1 MKLITT
7 QEAAKL
13 LKVTPRTVE
22 RRAEHGIYKYEYK
35 EGRGR
40 GGRKMFIVLESLPQE
55 AQDKYNGVTSE
66 KDSSTESSPYL
77 HMTDTQ
83 RELTAV
89 KHMAVI
95 GYKEFKGEYS
105 GLDKMQ
111 AYLTK
116 YNAEHPD
123 KPITRRQLN
132 HWENLYD
139 KKGVEGLIDR
149 RGGHNKDKTAIPPQ
163 AWDLFRKY
171 WLTEGKTTVESC
183 VDIVTDELGMTL
195 PTAATFRRQIKKQI
209 PLIAREYYRLG
220 KKYYNDNHA
229 PYNPRDYSIY
239 HSNDWWIADHHVFDV
254 AILTPAG
261 KVVRPWLSAWEDLSS
276 RMVVGYAL
284 NYVDPNSDI
293 VLDSFA
299 RACYAHGLP
308 NNIKIDNGKDYKA
321 YDLFCS
327 TFSMAVCNEMHIN
340 VSCALPY
347 NAKAKPI
354 ERLFGTLEKRYCKHL
369 PQYLSNDPKTRPEK
383 MKKRNDQL
391 VHDAMPW
398 EEFKEFAANLIMT
411 YNSTPH
417 SSLGGKTPLEAYKEG
432 FVNGARVVVGEATLN
447 MFLMRTSR
455 LLKVGRNGVRV
466 PAIGHYFDCDTLNRY
481 RGESVYI
488 RYNADDVSKV
498 YVFTEDNKFLCIA
511 TSLALC
517 EYGGPVSME
526 NIRELQRRKRARNK
540 FIREQMP
547 DVQPA
552 GIEAYVA
559 RKAARYEDVQL
570 DGNKILFNPIKHQH
584 AEAIQQA
591 EEASKQEQSPASTR
605 SNKQRDLE
613 IEEAFYKH
621 MTAGG

>member
-1 MKLITT
+1 MTLISVADLANALNLHTT
-7 QEAAKL
+7 
-13 LKVTPRTVE
+13 TIE
-22 RRAEHGIYKYEYK
+22 RRATNGTYKFVYK

-55 AQDKYNGVTSE
+55 AQDRYNGVTSE
-66 KDSSTESSPYL
+66 KDTGTEPSPYL
-77 HMTDTQ
+77 YMTASQ

-95 GYKEFKGEYS
+95 GYKAFKDEYS

-111 AYLTK
+111 AYLSK

-139 KKGVEGLIDR
+139 REGVEGLLDR
-149 RGGHNKDKTAIPPQ
+149 RGGYNKGQTDIPPQ

-171 WLTEGKTTVESC
+171 WLTEGKPTVESC
-183 VDIVTDELGMTL
+183 VDIVADELGMSL
-195 PTAATFRRQIKKQI
+195 PSAATFRRQIKKQI
-209 PLIAREYYRLG
+209 PLIVRDYYRLG
-220 KKYYNDNHA
+220 KKYYDDNHA
-229 PYNPRDYSIY
+229 PYNPRDYSVY

-254 AILTPAG
+254 AILTPDG

-276 RMVVGYAL
+276 RMIVGYAL

-308 NNIKIDNGKDYKA
+308 DNIKIDNGKDYKA

-327 TFSMAVCNEMHIN
+327 SFPMAVCNEMRIN

-369 PQYLSNDPKTRPEK
+369 PQYLSNDPKTRPAK
-383 MKKRNDQL
+383 MKKRNTQL
-391 VHDAMPW
+391 THEAMPW
-398 EEFKEFAANLIMT
+398 DEFKEFVSNLVMT
-411 YNSTPH
+411 YNTTAH
-417 SSLGGKTPLEAYKEG
+417 SSLGGKTPLETYKNG
-432 FVNGARVVVGEATLN
+432 FVNGARVVMGEAALN
-447 MFLMRTSR
+447 MFLMRTTK

-466 PAIGHYFDCDTLNRY
+466 PAIGHYFDCDALNLH

-488 RYNADDVSKV
+488 RYNSDDVSRV
-498 YVFTEDNKFLCIA
+498 YVFTENDDFLCIA
-511 TSLALC
+511 TSITLC

-526 NIRELQRRKRARNK
+526 NIRELQRRKKARNK

-547 DVQPA
+547 DIEPA
-552 GIEAYVA
+552 GIAAYVS

-570 DGNKILFNPIKHQH
+570 DGKKILFNPVKHRHADAIQK
-584 AEAIQQA
+584 AEAAIQ
-591 EEASKQEQSPASTR
+591 EEQYPETR
-605 SNKQRDLE
+605 PNAQRETE
-613 IEEAFYKH
+613 IEEAFFLH